1 MEASGAEHATSWMR
15 LERAYAANTQAGC
28 SPLRKARAILAT
40 GSGSG
45 QAPAGA
51 AARRRRVAARRR
63 SRLPSPLVAA
73 HAAQAALC
81 VLHRVAALTPQERQ
95 QGAEVIF
102 EKKTRTCADRCLR
115 EGVPRAPKVPWQAAA
130 ASAACRHLPPR
141 LAAGAGQAPG

>member
-1 MEASGAEHATSWMR
+1 MDASRTRVRGQHSSRLLAAE
-15 LERAYAANTQAGC
+15 EGE
-28 SPLRKARAILAT
+28 ILAT

-63 SRLPSPLVAA
+63 SQLPSPLFAA
-73 HAAQAALC
+73 YARRAAAQAALC
-81 VLHRVAALTPQERQ
+81 VLHRVAALTQQERQ

-115 EGVPRAPKVPWQAAA
+115 EGVSRAPKVPWQAAA
-130 ASAACRHLPPR
+130 ASAACRRLPPR